1 MLLIELHQYVFY
13 QDTLMRLISQG
24 VNVKHVGDINILPT
38 LPVITVDGAPLVI
51 RWWHPKLSGHLGSTA
66 GNIQSFV

>member
-38 LPVITVDGAPLVI
+38 LPVITVDGAHTSI
-51 RWWHPKLSGHLGSTA
+51 SH
-66 GNIQSFV
+66 Q